1 MDGVS
6 VEPLVSI
13 ETVSDPAVLAA
24 RLLAEN
30 DQLRPEID
38 RLRLENLEL
47 RQQAGYWQ
55 SMHARAS
62 QRLEEVHQELELL
75 RGEIRKL
82 KADLFGRK
90 SEKQSRKDRSNDLED
105 PQETATQPKRN
116 RGQQPNRPAPGRR
129 DYSHLPE
136 RIQKVEL
143 PPEQGC
149 CPDCGKAAESAE

>member
-1 MDGVS
+1 MDGVLLECF
-6 VEPLVSI
+6 VATDPLGVQ
-13 ETVSDPAVLAA
+13 AVPAA

-30 DQLRPEID
+30 DQLRAEIE

-55 SMHARAS
+55 SMHVRAS
-62 QRLEEVHQELELL
+62 QRLEEVQQELELL

-105 PQETATQPKRN
+105 PQETATKPKRN
-116 RGQQPNRPAPGRR
+116 RGQQPDRPAPKRR

-136 RIQKVEL
+136 RIQKVEFGVV
-143 PPEQGC
+143 P
-149 CPDCGKAAESAE
+149 K